1 MRAAK
6 LRAVG
11 FGQKL
16 QDDCI
21 TLSVNNN
28 IHKRIDDKF
37 TIDGGFPGM
46 GRVSKSVGE
55 SVNNF

>member
-1 MRAAK
+1 
-6 LRAVG
+6 
-11 FGQKL
+11 
-16 QDDCI
+16 
-21 TLSVNNN
+21 VNNN